1 MITTLSFDLDDT
13 LWPIAPAIEAAEQ
26 ALRDW
31 LQQHWPTVANAWSA
45 DRMAELRDG
54 LWQQHPELAHD

>member
-31 LQQHWPTVANAWSA
+31 LQRADALLAERAPRQHSLAT
-45 DRMAELRDG
+45 LREQG
-54 LWQQHPELAHD
+54 